1 MERITSPARRVLE
14 KCGNGDFSKGC
25 EFVAQCTGLKVNGVL
40 RWTYSREKGGA
51 GGLIPAQ
58 HQPDIYYRARAAGID
73 LRHADFFPTPAER
86 AAAGAEVQAA

>member
-51 GGLIPAQ
+51 GGLIPA
-58 HQPDIYYRARAAGID
+58 
-73 LRHADFFPTPAER
+73 LAER
-86 AAAGAEVQAA
+86 NGPGHPARTADCPEV